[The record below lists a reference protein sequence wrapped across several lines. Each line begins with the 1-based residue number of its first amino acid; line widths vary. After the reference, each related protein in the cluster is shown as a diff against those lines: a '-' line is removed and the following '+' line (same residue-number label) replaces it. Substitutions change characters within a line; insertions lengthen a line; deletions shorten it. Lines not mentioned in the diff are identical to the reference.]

1 MNKKSFFSKTTKPH
15 QWCNG

>member
-1 MNKKSFFSKTTKPH
+1 MPNEPH

>member
-1 MNKKSFFSKTTKPH
+1 MKPH